1 MSLQLDVNPLRQG
14 LARER
19 VIDPC
24 IFVAFGGT
32 GDLAHKKLLPALY
45 HLHRASLL
53 PRSFAIVAY
62 AGGDMSDDE
71 YRESIRQSIA
81 RATPYLPTEGEEWDD
96 FARLMSFL
104 PRKGDTR
111 SSLSRLKDR
120 LNEIDKQIGAEG
132 NYLFYLA
139 IPPSAFMETAEGL
152 GEVGLAEQTPHGG
165 WRRLVV
171 EKPFGTDLQSARE
184 LNAALQRVFRE
195 DQIYRI
201 DHYLGKE
208 TVQNILVFR
217 FANEFVEP
225 ILNSKYVDSVQ
236 ITVAETIG
244 VESRGA
250 FYDSTGALRDIVQ
263 NHVLQ
268 ILSLVCMEPPVS
280 LSADDVRD
288 EKMKVFSGIRHIEP
302 RDVDNYTVRG
312 QYSGGLLLNER
323 VKAYTEEDKVPADST
338 TETFVAAKLYV
349 DSWRWSGV
357 PFYVRTGKR
366 LAKRATE
373 IAIQLKS
380 IPRVLFGESPGDS
393 VSPNVI
399 ALNIQPDE
407 GIAMLFEAK
416 VPGMGYRIQPVKMD
430 FRYGEAFG
438 ATAPDAYE
446 RLLMDAMLGDASL
459 YSRADAVEETWSVVQ
474 PILDGWQQ
482 QSTPAHPYLPGSWGP
497 AEADAFIERD
507 GRKWRRL

>member
-1 MSLQLDVNPLRQG
+1 MSLQLDTNPLRQG

-32 GDLAHKKLLPALY
+32 GDLAHKKLMPALY
-45 HLHRASLL
+45 HLYRGGLL
-53 PRSFAIVAY
+53 PRSFAIVTY
-62 AGGDMSDDE
+62 SSGEMSDDD
-71 YRESIRQSIA
+71 YRESIREAVAKAS
-81 RATPYLPTEGEEWDD
+81 PYLPTDGKDWDE
-96 FARLMSFL
+96 FAALMRFVPRLDDIRQSF
-104 PRKGDTR
+104 T
-111 SSLSRLKDR
+111 RLKKT
-120 LNEIDKQIGAEG
+120 LESVNEQIGAEG

-139 IPPSAFMETAEGL
+139 IPPSTFMEAAEGL
-152 GEVGLAEQTPHGG
+152 GMVGLAEEKPDDG

-171 EKPFGTDLQSARE
+171 EKPFGTDLESARE
-184 LNAALQRVFRE
+184 LNRELQKVFRE

-236 ITVAETIG
+236 ITVAESIG
-244 VESRGA
+244 VESRGS

-268 ILSLVCMEPPVS
+268 ILSLVCMDPPVS
-280 LSADDVRD
+280 LNADAVRD
-288 EKMKVFSGIRHIEP
+288 EKMKVFSSIRQIDP
-302 RDVDNYTVRG
+302 KDVDQYTVRG
-312 QYSGGLLLNER
+312 HYSGGMLLGER
-323 VKAYTEEDKVPADST
+323 VRAYTEENKVDPDST
-338 TETFVAAKLYV
+338 TETFVAAKFLV

-366 LAKRATE
+366 LAKRTTE

-380 IPRVLFGESPGDS
+380 IPRVLFGETHHES

-407 GIAMLFEAK
+407 GIAVLFEAK
-416 VPGMGYRIQPVKMD
+416 VPGMGYRIQPVKMG

-438 ATAPDAYE
+438 ATPPDAYE
-446 RLLMDAMLGDASL
+446 RLVMDAMLGDASL
-459 YSRADAVEETWSVVQ
+459 FSRADAVEQTWGVVQ
-474 PILDGWQQ
+474 PILDGWRDQK
-482 QSTPAHPYLPGSWGP
+482 SAAHPYLPGSWGP
-497 AEADAFIERD
+497 AEADEFIHRD

>member
-45 HLHRASLL
+45 HLHRGGLL

-62 AGGDMSDDE
+62 ASGDMSDDD
-71 YRESIRQSIA
+71 YRESIREAIA
-81 RATPYLPTEGEEWDD
+81 KAAPYLPTEGKEWDE
-96 FARLMSFL
+96 FAALMRFVPRLD
-104 PRKGDTR
+104 DTR
-111 SSLSRLKDR
+111 KSLSGLKDKLES
-120 LNEIDKQIGAEG
+120 LNGQIGAEG
-132 NYLFYLA
+132 NYLFYFA
-139 IPPSAFMETAEGL
+139 IPPSTFMETAEGL
-152 GEVGLAEQTPHGG
+152 GEVGLAQEEPGDG
-165 WRRLVV
+165 WRRLVI

-184 LNAALQRVFRE
+184 LNRALQKVFRE

-225 ILNSKYVDSVQ
+225 ILNVRYVDSVQ
-236 ITVAETIG
+236 ITVAESIG
-244 VESRGA
+244 VETRGA
-250 FYDSTGALRDIVQ
+250 FYDSTGALKDIVE

-280 LSADDVRD
+280 LEADAVRD
-288 EKMKVFSGIRHIEP
+288 EKLKVFSSIRHIEP
-302 RDVDNYTVRG
+302 REVDQYTVRG
-312 QYSGGLLLNER
+312 QYSGGMLLGER
-323 VKAYTEEDKVPADST
+323 VRAYTEEDRVAPDST
-338 TETFVAAKLYV
+338 TETFVAAKFYV

-366 LAKRATE
+366 LAKRVTE

-380 IPRVLFGESPGDS
+380 IPRVLFGEAHGEE
-393 VSPNVI
+393 VSPNVM

-407 GIAMLFEAK
+407 GIAILFEAK
-416 VPGMGYRIQPVKMD
+416 VPGMGYRIQPVKMG

-446 RLLMDAMLGDASL
+446 RLVMDAMLGDASL
-459 YSRADAVEETWSVVQ
+459 FSRADAVEATWGVVQ
-474 PILDGWQQ
+474 PILDGWRQQ
-482 QSTPAHPYLPGSWGP
+482 HSPAYPYLPGSWGP
-497 AEADAFIERD
+497 AEADGFIQRD

>member
-1 MSLQLDVNPLRQG
+1 MSLQSDVNPLRQG

-32 GDLAHKKLLPALY
+32 GDLAHKKLMPALY
-45 HLHRASLL
+45 HLHRGGLL

-62 AGGDMSDDE
+62 ASGDMSDDD
-71 YRESIRQSIA
+71 YRESIRQSVA
-81 RATPYLPTEGEEWDD
+81 KAAPYLPTEGQAWDE
-96 FARLMSFL
+96 FAALMRFVPRLE
-104 PRKGDTR
+104 DTR
-111 SSLSRLKDR
+111 KSLAGLKERLDSINKR
-120 LNEIDKQIGAEG
+120 IGAEG
-132 NYLFYLA
+132 NYLFYFA
-139 IPPSAFMETAEGL
+139 IPPSTFMETAEGL
-152 GEVGLAEQTPHGG
+152 GEVGLADEEHG
-165 WRRLVV
+165 WRRLVI
-171 EKPFGTDLQSARE
+171 EKPFGTDLDSARE
-184 LNAALQRVFRE
+184 LNRALQKVFRE
-195 DQIYRI
+195 EQIYRI

-225 ILNSKYVDSVQ
+225 ILNSRYVDSVQ
-236 ITVAETIG
+236 ITVAESVGI
-244 VESRGA
+244 ESRGA

-268 ILSLVCMEPPVS
+268 ILSLVCMEAPTS
-280 LSADDVRD
+280 LEADDVRN
-288 EKMKVFSGIRHIEP
+288 EKQKVFSSIRHIEP
-302 RDVDNYTVRG
+302 SEVDQYTVRG
-312 QYSGGLLLNER
+312 QYSSGTLLGER
-323 VKAYTEEDKVPADST
+323 VKAYTGEDKVAPDST

-366 LAKRATE
+366 LAKRVTE

-380 IPRVLFGESPGDS
+380 IPRVLFGEAYREEIK
-393 VSPNVI
+393 PNII

-407 GIAMLFEAK
+407 GIAIKFEAK
-416 VPGMGYRIQPVKMD
+416 VPGLGYRIQPVKMD

-438 ATAPDAYE
+438 VTAPDAYE
-446 RLLMDAMLGDASL
+446 RLVMDAMLGDASL
-459 YSRADAVEETWSVVQ
+459 FSRADSVEATWGVVQ
-474 PILDGWQQ
+474 PIMDGWRERK
-482 QSTPAHPYLPGSWGP
+482 SPAYPYLPGSWGP
-497 AEADAFIERD
+497 AEADGFIRRD

>member
-1 MSLQLDVNPLRQG
+1 MSLQLDTNPLRQG

-32 GDLAHKKLLPALY
+32 GDLAHKKLMPALY
-45 HLHRASLL
+45 HLYRGGLL
-53 PRSFAIVAY
+53 PRSFSIVSY
-62 AGGDMSDDE
+62 ASGDMSDDS
-71 YRESIRQSIA
+71 YRESIRKAIA
-81 RATPYLPTEGEEWDD
+81 KASPYLPTEGEQWDD
-96 FARLMSFL
+96 FASLMHFV
-104 PRKGDTR
+104 PRQDDILK
-111 SSLSRLKDR
+111 SLSVLKDK
-120 LNEIDKQIGAEG
+120 LASVNQQIGAEG

-139 IPPSAFMETAEGL
+139 IPPSTFMETAEGL
-152 GEVGLAEQTPHGG
+152 GEVGLAEEEQGKG

-171 EKPFGTDLQSARE
+171 EKPFGTDLDSARR
-184 LNAALQRVFRE
+184 LNRSLQKVFRE

-225 ILNSKYVDSVQ
+225 LLNSKYVDSVQ
-236 ITVAETIG
+236 ITVAESIG
-244 VESRGA
+244 VEGRGS

-280 LSADDVRD
+280 LEADAVRD
-288 EKMKVFSGIRHIEP
+288 EKMKVFSSMRKIEP
-302 RDVDNYTVRG
+302 QDVDQYTVRG
-312 QYSGGLLLNER
+312 HYSGGLLLGER
-323 VKAYTEEDKVPADST
+323 VKAYTEEDRVDPEST
-338 TETFVAAKLYV
+338 TETFVAAKFFV

-366 LAKRATE
+366 LAKRVTE
-373 IAIQLKS
+373 VAIQLKS
-380 IPRVLFGESPGDS
+380 IPRVLFSEAYHES
-393 VSPNVI
+393 VAPNI
-399 ALNIQPDE
+399 MALNIQPNE
-407 GIAMLFEAK
+407 GISMLFEAK
-416 VPGMGYRIQPVKMD
+416 VPGMGYNIQPVKMD

-438 ATAPDAYE
+438 ATTPDAYE

-459 YSRADAVEETWSVVQ
+459 FSRADAVEETWGVVQ
-474 PILDGWQQ
+474 PILDGWGEMK
-482 QSTPAHPYLPGSWGP
+482 SSVYPYLPGSWGP
-497 AEADAFIERD
+497 AESDAFIHRD